1 MVAVRGGN
9 ALRGRPRSVRCHGA
23 WPTGR
28 MTPTTL
34 RGGWMRRGRPYARGC
49 RDAGAGSANQTS
61 WPSWHYRL
69 GQLASRRFPACGGR
83 RQGSWY
89 RSGGG
94 SGPGAR
100 IVARPRIG
108 MNQQSPAAVDPIVS
122 GSLDPPGDG
131 AIDRQVRKRL
141 TRQADRWPR
150 SFIDR
155 YLNRRRSKVVERF
168 VDAVTWPLGDMAIG

>member
-1 MVAVRGGN
+1 MSRSVFDRQDDCDHVAWWLDAAGTFARSRPPGQ
-9 ALRGRPRSVRCHGA
+9 RGRLGEPDQLAELALPG
-23 WPTGR
+23 
-28 MTPTTL
+28 
-34 RGGWMRRGRPYARGC
+34 
-49 RDAGAGSANQTS
+49 
-61 WPSWHYRL
+61 
-69 GQLASRRFPACGGR
+69 GQLAPADGCSWRCGGR

-94 SGPGAR
+94 SGPGTR

-168 VDAVTWPLGDMAIG
+168 VDAVMWPLRDMAIG